1 MQKVT
6 LQCSCGHSWEQSLD
20 GDPPADVSSLCPLCT
35 SSNQG
40 TVDSAVSDLPEPAEG
55 EGEGEGKEPG
65 AAVLLKPG
73 EMLAGFEILE
83 ELARGGM
90 GAIYKARQA
99 GLNRIVAL
107 KVILPERLGPEAL
120 RRFQREVRAAAL
132 LSHPNIVMVYHTD
145 LEGPRPYLAMEYV
158 PGIDLWRLVKK
169 AGARGVREAC
179 IYIRDAAQGLQHA
192 YEQGLVHRDI
202 KPSNLMVSP
211 SPLEPAASSTAGPRK
226 PMIKILD
233 MGLARVATI
242 EDMGEAATSLTQDGI
257 FLGTPD
263 YISPE
268 QAEDA
273 RSVDIRSDLFSLGGT
288 LYYLLVGDVP
298 YPGGS
303 LMQKLRRLL
312 TDTTPSAMARRP
324 EVPAELDAIVQKMMA
339 REPADRFQTPA
350 EVIAALDAFLR
361 KPSGTA
367 PRLAAKLGGSASIG
381 PSTPTPAPMLRPAA
395 TAASVPAHPGG
406 VRALSVTADGKR
418 LLSGGQDETLRLWDT
433 SRLQEIT
440 CVAGD
445 VGPVEDAC
453 LAPSGKWAAS
463 CALRLFKSDMVVQL
477 WDMASGGE
485 RRRLKGHDDSVC
497 CVAISPE
504 ARRVVGGSADKTIRI
519 WALDQRGSPSICLQG
534 HSYQVSCVLFTQSGE
549 GLLSSSYDG
558 TVRLW
563 DARSGAVKGDLSGQV
578 GKVEA
583 VALHGGTKR
592 MTIAGNGLRLRQ
604 PSGAMTAL
612 HGHRGPVH
620 CVAFSAD
627 GQLLLSGGSD
637 GSVRLW
643 TAADGH
649 LLHTF
654 EGHTD
659 KVHAVIFS
667 PDGRTAFSGGADGTL
682 RRWVL
687 P

>member
-6 LQCSCGHSWEQSLD
+6 LRCSCGHSWEQSLD

-40 TVDSAVSDLPEPAEG
+40 TVDSALSDLPEPAEG

-367 PRLAAKLGGSASIG
+367 PRLAAKLGGSASFTTSGQGGYISLYQQGNEFGGDVSLAVSKTGFDSVTIFGSGAGGSG
-381 PSTPTPAPMLRPAA
+381 PLTLGTVTLGSGYLGVTNTSTSAGSGIREDPTQGGITAAAGNADTITFNVSAANADIDLSAAPNNLPAA
-395 TAASVPAHPGG
+395 MYVTLEGAGTSAGSIGFRNVNAGASQAQLQVYSYSL
-406 VRALSVTADGKR
+406 VQNVTVAFDQAPIV
-418 LLSGGQDETLRLWDT
+418 LT
-433 SRLQEIT
+433 SPL
-440 CVAGD
+440 
-445 VGPVEDAC
+445 
-453 LAPSGKWAAS
+453 
-463 CALRLFKSDMVVQL
+463 
-477 WDMASGGE
+477 
-485 RRRLKGHDDSVC
+485 
-497 CVAISPE
+497 
-504 ARRVVGGSADKTIRI
+504 
-519 WALDQRGSPSICLQG
+519 
-534 HSYQVSCVLFTQSGE
+534 
-549 GLLSSSYDG
+549 
-558 TVRLW
+558 
-563 DARSGAVKGDLSGQV
+563 
-578 GKVEA
+578 
-583 VALHGGTKR
+583 
-592 MTIAGNGLRLRQ
+592 TIAGTLTLVTGGPIASGLV
-604 PSGAMTAL
+604 S
-612 HGHRGPVH
+612 
-620 CVAFSAD
+620 
-627 GQLLLSGGSD
+627 
-637 GSVRLW
+637 
-643 TAADGH
+643 
-649 LLHTF
+649 
-654 EGHTD
+654 
-659 KVHAVIFS
+659 KI
-667 PDGRTAFSGGADGTL
+667 GRAH
-682 RRWVL
+682 V
-687 P
+687 